1 MRSCEEAELH
11 VLHVLL
17 VRTTAALRT
26 LDVAGGLNQPLRRD
40 ISAPADPIDRR
51 DHQAHHT
58 CQHSS
63 NTSSNA
69 SSDASFLGAQSGTCD
84 RRSHR
89 KANAGRDAGGSR
101 AEPLCQALAG
111 VLRLGLEHFLLDV
124 PTRMLLLAV
133 RCCRVVVRLGGATR
147 DMVSRTS
154 GRRAAR
160 RSSHSG

>member
-1 MRSCEEAELH
+1 MLH

-124 PTRMLLLAV
+124 PTRMLLLRALLQDREV
-133 RCCRVVVRLGGATR
+133 GGGTR
-147 DMVSRTS
+147 DMV
-154 GRRAAR
+154 
-160 RSSHSG
+160 